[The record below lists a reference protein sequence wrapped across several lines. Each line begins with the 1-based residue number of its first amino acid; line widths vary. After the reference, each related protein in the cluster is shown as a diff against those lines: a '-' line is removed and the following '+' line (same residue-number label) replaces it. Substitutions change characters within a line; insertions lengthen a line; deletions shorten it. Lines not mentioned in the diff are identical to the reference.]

1 MSDNLLLQAAL
12 SHYRAQRAEALS
24 VLTMYLNTKEGVP
37 DHSDFLGEIKKWTA
51 VLTEAEDNLAT
62 LQRHFEK

>member
-12 SHYRAQRAEALS
+12 AYYRAQRAEALS
-24 VLTMYLNTKEGVP
+24 ALTIYFNTKEGVP
-37 DHSDFLGEIKKWTA
+37 DHSGFLDEVKKWTA

-62 LQRHFEK
+62 LQRYFEK